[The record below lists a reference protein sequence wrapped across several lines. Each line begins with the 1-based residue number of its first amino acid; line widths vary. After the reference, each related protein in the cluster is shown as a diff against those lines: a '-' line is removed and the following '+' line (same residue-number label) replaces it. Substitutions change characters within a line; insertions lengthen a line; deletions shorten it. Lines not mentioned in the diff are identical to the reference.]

1 MINFN
6 WNFPFKLRRMPIF
19 ADNVVAT
26 SQPLAAQAGI
36 EMLINGGNAIDAAIA
51 SAITLTVVECPK
63 NGIGSDAFAIIW
75 DSKSAKLHGINGSG
89 KSPRA
94 WNYDYFSKQYT
105 KMPSEGWDT
114 VTVPGAV
121 STWIEL
127 SKKFGKLPFEKLF
140 LPAIRYAKNCFY
152 VSPITAEVWK
162 SAVEKYKNYPEFGKS
177 FLPDRSAPKAGE
189 KFIFREQANT
199 LEEIAQTKGES
210 FYRGK
215 LAKKIADY
223 AKLTGGLISENDL
236 ATHEAEWVKPI
247 SINYSGFEV
256 HELPP
261 NGQGIAVLMALG
273 ILNYLDIR
281 EYPLDSVDSI
291 HLQIEAM
298 KLAFADLYHYIADP
312 PYMRINYKD
321 LLRPEY
327 LSQRAKLIN
336 LKKAQNLKYG
346 LPKGDEGDTVYLT
359 TADQEGMMVSYIQ
372 SNYAGFGS
380 GIVVPDTG
388 ISLQN
393 RGSGFNLIKD
403 HVNQVD
409 GGKRPLHTIFPGFI
423 TKGCNPLMSF
433 GVMGGTMQPQG
444 HLQIIIRMFVYG
456 QNTQSACDALR
467 WRILNDMEVAF
478 EESVNPELLGK
489 LEDRGHK
496 IIIRENSEFG
506 GAQII
511 HKSGE
516 GYCGVSDFRK
526 DGQAVG
532 F

>member
-75 DSKSAKLHGINGSG
+75 DSKSAKLYGINGSG

-94 WNYDYFSKQYT
+94 WNYDYFSKKYT
-105 KMPSEGWDT
+105 KMPLEGWDT

-121 STWIEL
+121 STWVAL

-140 LPAIRYAKNCFY
+140 LPAIRYAKNGFY

-162 SAVEKYKNYPEFGKS
+162 SAVEQYRNYPEFGKS
-177 FLPDRSAPKAGE
+177 FLPNGSAPKAGE

-199 LEEIAQTKGES
+199 LEEIAKTKGES

-236 ATHEAEWVKPI
+236 ATHEAEWVEPI
-247 SINYSGFEV
+247 SINYNGFEV

-312 PYMRINYKD
+312 PCMRINYED

-359 TADQEGMMVSYIQ
+359 TADQEGMMVSFIQ

-380 GIVVPDTG
+380 GIVVPNSG

-409 GGKRPLHTIFPGFI
+409 GGKRPLHTIIPGFI
-423 TKGCNPLMSF
+423 TKGGNPLMSF

-456 QNTQSACDALR
+456 QNTQSACDASR
-467 WRILNDMEVAF
+467 WRILNDMEVDF
-478 EESVNPELLGK
+478 EEGINPELLGK

-496 IIIRENSEFG
+496 IIIRGNSLFG

>member
-1 MINFN
+1 
-6 WNFPFKLRRMPIF
+6 MPIF
-19 ADNVVAT
+19 ANNVVAT
-26 SQPLAAQAGI
+26 SQPLAAQAGL
-36 EMLINGGNAIDAAIA
+36 EMLLKGGNAVDAAIA

-63 NGIGSDAFAIIW
+63 NGIGSDAFVIIW

-94 WNYDYFSKQYT
+94 WNYDYFSKKYI
-105 KMPSEGWDT
+105 KMPLEGWDT

-121 STWIEL
+121 STWVEL
-127 SKKFGKLPFEKLF
+127 SKKFGKLPFGKLF
-140 LPAIRYAKNCFY
+140 LPAIRYAKNGFY
-152 VSPITAEVWK
+152 VSPITAKVWK
-162 SAVEKYKNYPEFGKS
+162 SAVEKYKNYPEFGRS
-177 FLPDRSAPKAGE
+177 FLPNGTAPKVGE

-199 LEEIAQTKGES
+199 LEEIAKTKGES

-236 ATHEAEWVKPI
+236 ATHKAEWVEPI

-273 ILNYLDIR
+273 ILNYLNIR

-312 PYMRINYKD
+312 LYMHINYED
-321 LLRPEY
+321 LLNPEY

-359 TADQEGMMVSYIQ
+359 TADQEGMMVSFIQ

-380 GIVVPDTG
+380 GIVVPNTG

-393 RGSGFNLIKD
+393 RGLGFNLIKD

-409 GGKRPLHTIFPGFI
+409 GGKRPLHTIIPSFI
-423 TKGCNPLMSF
+423 TKGSNPLMSF
-433 GVMGGTMQPQG
+433 GVMGGNMQPQG
-444 HLQIIIRMFVYG
+444 HLQIIIRMFAYG
-456 QNTQSACDALR
+456 QNTQSACDASR
-467 WRILNDMEVAF
+467 WRILNDTEVAF
-478 EESVNPELLGK
+478 EEGINPELLGK
-489 LEDRGHK
+489 LEERNHK
-496 IIIRENSEFG
+496 IVIRENSLFG

-526 DGQAVG
+526 DGQVVG